1 MERRREDSKRRG
13 VRRCW
18 RVFGGMR
25 GDEAGM
31 IRAVGRCFGYVG
43 RRDEFGEIRNLSK
56 RINAH
61 RFIGFGLCLT
71 RA

>member
-1 MERRREDSKRRG
+1 
-13 VRRCW
+13 
-18 RVFGGMR
+18 MR

-31 IRAVGRCFGYVG
+31 IRAVGRCFGYV
-43 RRDEFGEIRNLSK
+43 RRRMKFGEIRNLF
-56 RINAH
+56 INAH